1 MCFFIFF
8 VILIV
13 IYDIGSDFMG
23 TGMFFPI
30 CALPFSFIILILF
43 NKKKHIDS
51 KETRIFNTLI
61 ISNFIGLI
69 VEISCTY
76 ASKLYFD
83 YSIISNIV
91 YKGYLFY
98 LLLWISTI
106 TYYVYSITR
115 NDNTIKSNRIK
126 IFFIYYFAVAV
137 ILLLLP
143 IKLITKDNFSIRYT
157 TGLSVYFTY
166 VISIIAIV
174 IIIITLLTNIKKINN
189 KKYVP
194 IVLFLIIGGIATFIQ
209 SIYPQFLLMT
219 YVETL
224 ICVIMYFTI
233 ENPDVKMIE
242 ELELA
247 KNQAE
252 KANHAKTDFLSSM
265 SHEIRTPLN
274 AIVGFSECVLS
285 SNTLEEAKENSADI
299 INASKTLLEIVNGI
313 LDISKIESGKLEIIN
328 SSYKAKALL
337 ESVATLVRPRMEEKG
352 LDFQI
357 SISEDIPEVLY
368 GDHSN
373 LKKIITN
380 LLSNASKYTEHGFV
394 KYSVSCINNN
404 NICRLIITVEDSG
417 RGIKEENISKLFTKF
432 QRLDE
437 DRNTTIEGTG
447 LGLAITKK
455 LLELMGG
462 KIVVQSRYGE
472 GSKFTAIVD
481 QKIEIIKNLNIAPV
495 EVVTKSKDVSGKKV
509 LIVDDNTLNLKVA
522 SKLLE
527 KYKLNIETVDS
538 GLACI
543 EKINGGSI
551 YDMILMDD
559 MMPKMSGVETLNELK
574 KQSNFTTPVIALTAN
589 AISGMKE
596 KYISCGFNDYL
607 AKPINKTELETIVYK
622 YLNTTGSTKTNINF
636 GELPKEV
643 YQIGS
648 KGGLIVPDNPDNK
661 ENSNNL
667 YITVDVSTDK
677 EQILKDNDI
686 DYQKGIELLG
696 DISMYQE
703 TMKDFLNGI
712 NDRMSNLEKYQN
724 DMNSYAIEVHALK
737 SDAKYLGF
745 TKLAEIAYDQ
755 ELRSK
760 ENNQRYI
767 ISNYSQ
773 LKEEVSRVCD
783 VCKKY
788 LSTI

>member
-1 MCFFIFF
+1 MEGILLPICSCVFSTLLVIIYFSKERVNLLENKIYSRMLLLSLIDGILVTIVQGIALDGVSDSELLIISIINKLDF
-8 VILIV
+8 VALMYYTGCMFYYTLLVTIPENKSNKKIAYYVMNAINLIAIILIV
-13 IYDIGSDFMG
+13 FSDVQVIQNG
-23 TGMFFPI
+23 H
-30 CALPFSFIILILF
+30 
-43 NKKKHIDS
+43 N
-51 KETRIFNTLI
+51 
-61 ISNFIGLI
+61 
-69 VEISCTY
+69 
-76 ASKLYFD
+76 
-83 YSIISNIV
+83 
-91 YKGYLFY
+91 
-98 LLLWISTI
+98 
-106 TYYVYSITR
+106 YSITGSASII
-115 NDNTIKSNRIK
+115 TYLVCGIHLLCSIVTVF
-126 IFFIYYFAVAV
+126 IFHKKRDIRHIPIYAIIIIIGILFILFRLNPY
-137 ILLLLP
+137 
-143 IKLITKDNFSIRYT
+143 LI
-157 TGLSVYFTY
+157 
-166 VISIIAIV
+166 VISI
-174 IIIITLLTNIKKINN
+174 TL
-189 KKYVP
+189 
-194 IVLFLIIGGIATFIQ
+194 TFIN
-209 SIYPQFLLMT
+209 YLM
-219 YVETL
+219 YH
-224 ICVIMYFTI
+224 TI

-242 ELELA
+242 ELEIA

-328 SSYKAKALL
+328 SSYKAKELL

-357 SISEDIPEVLY
+357 SISDDIPEILY

-373 LKKIITN
+373 LKKIVTN

-481 QKIEIIKNLNIAPV
+481 QKIEVIKNLNAAPV
-495 EVVTKSKDVSGKKV
+495 EVITKSKDVSGKKV

-543 EKINGGSI
+543 EKINSGSI

-574 KQSNFTTPVIALTAN
+574 KQSDFTTPVIALTAN

-622 YLNTTGSTKTNINF
+622 YLNTTGSTKTNIDF
-636 GELPKEV
+636 GALPEEV

-661 ENSNNL
+661 ENSNNSS
-667 YITVDVSTDK
+667 ITVDISNDK

-712 NDRMSNLEKYQN
+712 NDRLSNLEKYQN
-724 DMNSYAIEVHALK
+724 DMANYAIEVHALK

-760 ENNQRYI
+760 ENNQQYI
-767 ISNYSQ
+767 ISNYAQ
-773 LKEEVSRVCD
+773 LKEEVSRVCG

>member
-1 MCFFIFF
+1 MEGILLPICSCVFSTLLIIIYFSKERVNLLENKIYSRMLLLSLIDGILVTIVQGIALDGVSDSELLIISIINKLDFVALMYYTGCMF
-8 VILIV
+8 YYTLLVTIPENKSNKKIAYYVMNAINLIAVILIV
-13 IYDIGSDFMG
+13 FLDVQVIQNGH
-23 TGMFFPI
+23 
-30 CALPFSFIILILF
+30 
-43 NKKKHIDS
+43 N
-51 KETRIFNTLI
+51 
-61 ISNFIGLI
+61 
-69 VEISCTY
+69 
-76 ASKLYFD
+76 
-83 YSIISNIV
+83 
-91 YKGYLFY
+91 
-98 LLLWISTI
+98 
-106 TYYVYSITR
+106 YSITGSASII
-115 NDNTIKSNRIK
+115 TYLVCGIHLLCSIVTVF
-126 IFFIYYFAVAV
+126 IFHKKRDIRHIPIYAIIVIIGILFILFRLNPY
-137 ILLLLP
+137 
-143 IKLITKDNFSIRYT
+143 LI
-157 TGLSVYFTY
+157 
-166 VISIIAIV
+166 VISI
-174 IIIITLLTNIKKINN
+174 TL
-189 KKYVP
+189 
-194 IVLFLIIGGIATFIQ
+194 TFIN
-209 SIYPQFLLMT
+209 YLM
-219 YVETL
+219 YH
-224 ICVIMYFTI
+224 TI

-328 SSYKAKALL
+328 SSYKAKELL

-357 SISEDIPEVLY
+357 SISDDIPEILY

-373 LKKIITN
+373 LKKIVTN

-481 QKIEIIKNLNIAPV
+481 QKIEVIKNLNTAPV

-543 EKINGGSI
+543 EKINSGSI

-574 KQSNFTTPVIALTAN
+574 KQSDFTTPVIALTAN

-622 YLNTTGSTKTNINF
+622 YLNTTGSTKTNIDF
-636 GELPKEV
+636 GALPEEV

-661 ENSNNL
+661 ENSNNSS
-667 YITVDVSTDK
+667 ITVDVSNDK
-677 EQILKDNDI
+677 EQILKDNGI

-712 NDRMSNLEKYQN
+712 NDRLSNLEKYQN
-724 DMNSYAIEVHALK
+724 DMANYAIEVHALK

-760 ENNQRYI
+760 ENNQQYI
-767 ISNYSQ
+767 ISNYAQ

>member
-1 MCFFIFF
+1 MEGILLPICSCVFSTLLIIIYFSKERVNLLENKIYSRMLLLSLIDGILVTIVQGIALDGVSDSELLIISIINKLDFVALMYYTGCMFYYTLLVTIPENKSNKKIAYYVMNAINLIAVISIVFLDVQVIQNGHNYSITGSASIITYLVCGIHLLCSIVTVFIFHKKRDIRHIPIYAII
-8 VILIV
+8 VIIGILFILFRLNPYLIV
-13 IYDIGSDFMG
+13 I
-23 TGMFFPI
+23 
-30 CALPFSFIILILF
+30 
-43 NKKKHIDS
+43 
-51 KETRIFNTLI
+51 
-61 ISNFIGLI
+61 
-69 VEISCTY
+69 
-76 ASKLYFD
+76 
-83 YSIISNIV
+83 
-91 YKGYLFY
+91 
-98 LLLWISTI
+98 
-106 TYYVYSITR
+106 SIT
-115 NDNTIKSNRIK
+115 
-126 IFFIYYFAVAV
+126 
-137 ILLLLP
+137 L
-143 IKLITKDNFSIRYT
+143 
-157 TGLSVYFTY
+157 
-166 VISIIAIV
+166 
-174 IIIITLLTNIKKINN
+174 
-189 KKYVP
+189 
-194 IVLFLIIGGIATFIQ
+194 TFIN
-209 SIYPQFLLMT
+209 YLM
-219 YVETL
+219 YH
-224 ICVIMYFTI
+224 TI

-328 SSYKAKALL
+328 SSYKAKELL

-357 SISEDIPEVLY
+357 SISDDIPEILY

-373 LKKIITN
+373 LKKIVTN

-481 QKIEIIKNLNIAPV
+481 QKIEIIKNLNTAPV
-495 EVVTKSKDVSGKKV
+495 EVITKSKDVSGKKV

-538 GLACI
+538 GLACV
-543 EKINGGSI
+543 EKINSGSI

-574 KQSNFTTPVIALTAN
+574 KQSDFTTPVIALTAN

-622 YLNTTGSTKTNINF
+622 YLNTTGSTKTNIDF

-661 ENSNNL
+661 ENSNNSS
-667 YITVDVSTDK
+667 ITVDVSNDK
-677 EQILKDNDI
+677 EQILKDNGI

-724 DMNSYAIEVHALK
+724 DMANYAIEVHALK

-760 ENNQRYI
+760 ENNQQYI
-767 ISNYSQ
+767 ISNYAQ

>member
-1 MCFFIFF
+1 MIEYEIPFVCLIFTTMISIVFFSKRKVELEENYYYKNVLIF
-8 VILIV
+8 
-13 IYDIGSDFMG
+13 
-23 TGMFFPI
+23 
-30 CALPFSFIILILF
+30 
-43 NKKKHIDS
+43 
-51 KETRIFNTLI
+51 TLLVN
-61 ISNFIGLI
+61 ISNFISHYGASIYLVDTVHHWYANVFSLI
-69 VEISCTY
+69 
-76 ASKLYFD
+76 
-83 YSIISNIV
+83 N
-91 YKGYLFY
+91 
-98 LLLWISTI
+98 
-106 TYYVYSITR
+106 
-115 NDNTIKSNRIK
+115 K
-126 IFFIYYFAVAV
+126 IGSWF
-137 ILLLLP
+137 
-143 IKLITKDNFSIRYT
+143 
-157 TGLSVYFTY
+157 
-166 VISIIAIV
+166 IV
-174 IIIITLLTNIKKINN
+174 IITFNVMSYVLYISF
-189 KKYVP
+189 KKYREKFKIYKMVNNIMYLITGILILSLDFTVIKEGAITSGEGSSVILTFALVFINLISAI
-194 IVLFLIIGGIATFIQ
+194 IVALINVKKCDKRYLSIYIIIPLIIGLGLFVMFH
-209 SIYPQFLLMT
+209 PQFNIYDLILTLLC
-219 YVETL
+219 YL
-224 ICVIMYFTI
+224 MYFTI

-328 SSYKAKALL
+328 SSYKAKELL

-357 SISEDIPEVLY
+357 SISDDIPEILY

-373 LKKIITN
+373 LKKIVTN

-481 QKIEIIKNLNIAPV
+481 QKIEIIKNLNTAPV

-543 EKINGGSI
+543 EKINSGSI

-574 KQSNFTTPVIALTAN
+574 KQSDFTTPVIALTAN

-622 YLNTTGSTKTNINF
+622 YLNTTGSTKTNIDF
-636 GELPKEV
+636 GALPKEV

-661 ENSNNL
+661 ENSNNSS
-667 YITVDVSTDK
+667 ITVDVSNDK
-677 EQILKDNDI
+677 EQILKDNGI

-712 NDRMSNLEKYQN
+712 NDRLSNLEKYQN
-724 DMNSYAIEVHALK
+724 DMANYAIEVHALK

-760 ENNQRYI
+760 ENNQQYI
-767 ISNYSQ
+767 ISNYAQ

>member
-1 MCFFIFF
+1 
-8 VILIV
+8 
-13 IYDIGSDFMG
+13 
-23 TGMFFPI
+23 
-30 CALPFSFIILILF
+30 
-43 NKKKHIDS
+43 
-51 KETRIFNTLI
+51 
-61 ISNFIGLI
+61 
-69 VEISCTY
+69 
-76 ASKLYFD
+76 
-83 YSIISNIV
+83 
-91 YKGYLFY
+91 
-98 LLLWISTI
+98 
-106 TYYVYSITR
+106 
-115 NDNTIKSNRIK
+115 
-126 IFFIYYFAVAV
+126 
-137 ILLLLP
+137 
-143 IKLITKDNFSIRYT
+143 
-157 TGLSVYFTY
+157 
-166 VISIIAIV
+166 
-174 IIIITLLTNIKKINN
+174 
-189 KKYVP
+189 
-194 IVLFLIIGGIATFIQ
+194 
-209 SIYPQFLLMT
+209 
-219 YVETL
+219 
-224 ICVIMYFTI
+224 MYFTI

-328 SSYKAKALL
+328 SSYKAKELL

-357 SISEDIPEVLY
+357 SISDDIPEILY

-373 LKKIITN
+373 LKKIVTN

-462 KIVVQSRYGE
+462 KIVVQSKYGE

-481 QKIEIIKNLNIAPV
+481 QKIEIIKNLNTAPV
-495 EVVTKSKDVSGKKV
+495 EVITKSKDVSGKKV

-543 EKINGGSI
+543 EKINSGSI

-622 YLNTTGSTKTNINF
+622 YLNTTGSTKTNIDF
-636 GELPKEV
+636 GALPKEV

-661 ENSNNL
+661 ENSNNSS
-667 YITVDVSTDK
+667 ITVDVSNDK

-724 DMNSYAIEVHALK
+724 DMANYAIEVHALK

-760 ENNQRYI
+760 ENNQQYI

>member
-1 MCFFIFF
+1 MIEYEIPFVCLIFTTMISIVFFSKRKIELEENYYYKNVLIF
-8 VILIV
+8 
-13 IYDIGSDFMG
+13 
-23 TGMFFPI
+23 
-30 CALPFSFIILILF
+30 
-43 NKKKHIDS
+43 
-51 KETRIFNTLI
+51 TLLVN
-61 ISNFIGLI
+61 ISNFISHYGASIYLVDTVDHWYANIFSLI
-69 VEISCTY
+69 NKIGSWFIVIITFNVMSYVLYISFKKY
-76 ASKLYFD
+76 REKFKFYKMVN
-83 YSIISNIV
+83 NIM
-91 YKGYLFY
+91 YLITGILILSLDFTVIKEGAITSGEGSSVI
-98 LLLWISTI
+98 LTFALVFINLISTI
-106 TYYVYSITR
+106 IVALINVKKCDKRYLSI
-115 NDNTIKSNRIK
+115 
-126 IFFIYYFAVAV
+126 Y
-137 ILLLLP
+137 
-143 IKLITKDNFSIRYT
+143 
-157 TGLSVYFTY
+157 
-166 VISIIAIV
+166 
-174 IIIITLLTNIKKINN
+174 III
-189 KKYVP
+189 P
-194 IVLFLIIGGIATFIQ
+194 LIIGLGLFVMFH
-209 SIYPQFLLMT
+209 PQFNIYDLILTLLC
-219 YVETL
+219 YL
-224 ICVIMYFTI
+224 MYFTI

-242 ELELA
+242 ELEFA

-252 KANHAKTDFLSSM
+252 KANHAKTDFLSNM

-285 SNTLEEAKENSADI
+285 SNTLEEAKENSTYI

-328 SSYKAKALL
+328 TSYKAKELL
-337 ESVATLVRPRMEEKG
+337 ENVATLVRPRMEEKG

-462 KIVVQSRYGE
+462 KIVVQSKYGE

-481 QKIEIIKNLNIAPV
+481 QKIELIKDLNIAPV
-495 EVVTKSKDVSGKKV
+495 EVITKNKDVSGKKV

-527 KYKLNIETVDS
+527 KYKLNIETVDN

-543 EKINGGSI
+543 EKINSGSI

-661 ENSNNL
+661 ENSNNSS
-667 YITVDVSTDK
+667 ITVDVSNDK

-712 NDRMSNLEKYQN
+712 NDRLSNLEKYQN

-760 ENNQRYI
+760 ENNQQYI
-767 ISNYSQ
+767 ISNYAQ

>member
-1 MCFFIFF
+1 M
-8 VILIV
+8 L
-13 IYDIGSDFMG
+13 YLS
-23 TGMFFPI
+23 FPI
-30 CALPFSFIILILF
+30 CSLLIVSLIAIIFFSRKSIVT
-43 NKKKHIDS
+43 D
-51 KETRIFNTLI
+51 ETRIYKILLI
-61 ISNFIGLI
+61 INLIESFFALFGLI
-69 VEISCTY
+69 FMKFFPES
-76 ASKLYFD
+76 LY
-83 YSIISNIV
+83 
-91 YKGYLFY
+91 
-98 LLLWISTI
+98 
-106 TYYVYSITR
+106 
-115 NDNTIKSNRIK
+115 
-126 IFFIYYFAVAV
+126 
-137 ILLLLP
+137 LP
-143 IKLITKDNFSIRYT
+143 ILVKIDYIMIMFWSA
-157 TGLSVYFTY
+157 F
-166 VISIIAIV
+166 
-174 IIIITLLTNIKKINN
+174 LLYYILQMTVLNKNN
-189 KKYVP
+189 KLMKIYKVLLVVYNLIATL
-194 IVLFLIIGGIATFIQ
+194 IVLFLKVNIFIDNDIIDTNGPSTNVVYF
-209 SIYPQFLLMT
+209 SCFLFLFLI
-219 YVETL
+219 V
-224 ICVIMYFTI
+224 ICVTKLVLIDKRKILNKKFYSLYSLIICTIVMTVIKTYFPNVVLQGFIFSYVDLIMYFTI

-328 SSYKAKALL
+328 SSYKAKELL

-357 SISEDIPEVLY
+357 SISDDIPEILY

-373 LKKIITN
+373 LKKIVTN

-495 EVVTKSKDVSGKKV
+495 EVITKSKDVSGKKV

-543 EKINGGSI
+543 EKINSGSV

-661 ENSNNL
+661 ENSNNSS
-667 YITVDVSTDK
+667 ITVDVSNDK

-703 TMKDFLNGI
+703 TMNDFLNGI

-745 TKLAEIAYDQ
+745 TKIAEIAYDQ

-760 ENNQRYI
+760 ENNQQYI
-767 ISNYSQ
+767 ISNYAQ

>member
-1 MCFFIFF
+1 MANGYLTSCAFIISIILSIIFF
-8 VILIV
+8 VKKGIPNKETKIFEKMLVVNILESLATTSIVIVALTNNSIFLFKILNRIDVILIILWCSLMFYY
-13 IYDIGSDFMG
+13 IYIISTRKYNINVKKIIYIFNS
-23 TGMFFPI
+23 
-30 CALPFSFIILILF
+30 FSFFLSLFLNVNIINNNGVLDSNGALTIFGLLGSIVYIIMMIIILIF
-43 NKKKHIDS
+43 MEKSDS
-51 KETRIFNTLI
+51 LNRQKYLP
-61 ISNFIGLI
+61 
-69 VEISCTY
+69 
-76 ASKLYFD
+76 LY
-83 YSIISNIV
+83 
-91 YKGYLFY
+91 
-98 LLLWISTI
+98 
-106 TYYVYSITR
+106 
-115 NDNTIKSNRIK
+115 
-126 IFFIYYFAVAV
+126 
-137 ILLLLP
+137 
-143 IKLITKDNFSIRYT
+143 
-157 TGLSVYFTY
+157 
-166 VISIIAIV
+166 
-174 IIIITLLTNIKKINN
+174 
-189 KKYVP
+189 
-194 IVLFLIIGGIATFIQ
+194 FLIILLIFVAVLRVIIPRVNFI
-209 SIYPQFLLMT
+209 SIVLSIVDM
-219 YVETL
+219 
-224 ICVIMYFTI
+224 IMMFTI

-328 SSYKAKALL
+328 SSYKAKELL

-357 SISEDIPEVLY
+357 SISDDIPEILY

-373 LKKIITN
+373 LKKIVTN

-437 DRNTTIEGTG
+437 DKNTTIEGTG

-481 QKIEIIKNLNIAPV
+481 QKIEVIKNLNTAPV
-495 EVVTKSKDVSGKKV
+495 EVITKSKDVSGKKV

-543 EKINGGSI
+543 EKINSGSI

-622 YLNTTGSTKTNINF
+622 YLNTTGSTKTNIDF
-636 GELPKEV
+636 GALPEEV

-661 ENSNNL
+661 ENSNNSS
-667 YITVDVSTDK
+667 ITVDASTDK

-712 NDRMSNLEKYQN
+712 NDRLSNLEKYQN
-724 DMNSYAIEVHALK
+724 DMANYAIEVHALK

-760 ENNQRYI
+760 ENNQQYI
-767 ISNYSQ
+767 ISNYAQ

>member
-1 MCFFIFF
+1 M
-8 VILIV
+8 L
-13 IYDIGSDFMG
+13 YLS
-23 TGMFFPI
+23 FPI
-30 CALPFSFIILILF
+30 CSLLIVGLIAIIFFSRKSIVT
-43 NKKKHIDS
+43 D
-51 KETRIFNTLI
+51 ETRIYKILLI
-61 ISNFIGLI
+61 INLIESFFALFGLI
-69 VEISCTY
+69 FMKFFPES
-76 ASKLYFD
+76 LY
-83 YSIISNIV
+83 
-91 YKGYLFY
+91 
-98 LLLWISTI
+98 
-106 TYYVYSITR
+106 
-115 NDNTIKSNRIK
+115 
-126 IFFIYYFAVAV
+126 
-137 ILLLLP
+137 LP
-143 IKLITKDNFSIRYT
+143 ILVKIDYIMIMFWSA
-157 TGLSVYFTY
+157 F
-166 VISIIAIV
+166 
-174 IIIITLLTNIKKINN
+174 LLYYILQMTVLNKNN
-189 KKYVP
+189 KLMKIYKVLLVVYNLIATL
-194 IVLFLIIGGIATFIQ
+194 IVLFLKVNIFIDNDIIDTNGPSTNVVYF
-209 SIYPQFLLMT
+209 SCFLFLFLI
-219 YVETL
+219 V
-224 ICVIMYFTI
+224 ICVTKLVLIDKRKILNKKFYPLYSLIICTIVMTVIKTYFPNVVLQGFIFSYVDLIMYFTI

-328 SSYKAKALL
+328 SSYKAKELL
-337 ESVATLVRPRMEEKG
+337 ESVANLVRPRMEEKG

-357 SISEDIPEVLY
+357 SISDDIPEILY

-373 LKKIITN
+373 LKKIVTN

-495 EVVTKSKDVSGKKV
+495 EVITKSKDVSGKKV

-543 EKINGGSI
+543 EKINSGSI

-622 YLNTTGSTKTNINF
+622 YLNTTGSTKTNIDF

-661 ENSNNL
+661 ENSNNSS
-667 YITVDVSTDK
+667 ITVDVSNDK

-686 DYQKGIELLG
+686 DYQKGIKLLG

-712 NDRMSNLEKYQN
+712 NDRLSNLEKYQN
-724 DMNSYAIEVHALK
+724 DMANYAIEVHALK

-760 ENNQRYI
+760 ENNQQYI
-767 ISNYSQ
+767 ISNYTQ

>member
-1 MCFFIFF
+1 MNINMIFSMCSLF
-8 VILIV
+8 
-13 IYDIGSDFMG
+13 Y
-23 TGMFFPI
+23 
-30 CALPFSFIILILF
+30 IILTSF
-43 NKKKHIDS
+43 MYFSKGRIDNN
-51 KETRIFNTLI
+51 ETK
-61 ISNFIGLI
+61 
-69 VEISCTY
+69 VY
-76 ASKLYFD
+76 SKL
-83 YSIISNIV
+83 
-91 YKGYLFY
+91 
-98 LLLWISTI
+98 LLCSMFGLSTELISTI
-106 TYYVYSITR
+106 LNTYLTGHYIIKNISLKLINVYFISWISIFFTYIYVVSIKNITR
-115 NDNTIKSNRIK
+115 KAKIRYYTIYVLCVLTS
-126 IFFIYYFAVAV
+126 
-137 ILLLLP
+137 LLLP
-143 IKLITKDNFSIRYT
+143 IETRINNGIIAYT
-157 TGLSVYFTY
+157 YGPCVNFTY
-166 VISIIAIV
+166 VFSG
-174 IIIITLLTNIKKINN
+174 IIIGTSIFMMIKNIRNINQRKYLPLITFI
-189 KKYVP
+189 
-194 IVLFLIIGGIATFIQ
+194 IVGVIVVIVQTIIPSLLIISSMEAFVTI
-209 SIYPQFLLMT
+209 LM
-219 YVETL
+219 YH
-224 ICVIMYFTI
+224 TI

-242 ELELA
+242 ELEIA

-328 SSYKAKALL
+328 SSYKAKELL

-357 SISEDIPEVLY
+357 SISDDIPEILY

-373 LKKIITN
+373 LKKIVTN

-481 QKIEIIKNLNIAPV
+481 QKIEVIKNLNTAPV
-495 EVVTKSKDVSGKKV
+495 EVITKSKDVSGKKV

-543 EKINGGSI
+543 EKINSGSV

-574 KQSNFTTPVIALTAN
+574 KQSDFTTPVIALTAN

-622 YLNTTGSTKTNINF
+622 YLNTTGSTKTNIDF
-636 GELPKEV
+636 GALPEEV

-661 ENSNNL
+661 ENSNNSS
-667 YITVDVSTDK
+667 ITVDVSNDK

-712 NDRMSNLEKYQN
+712 NDRLSNLEKYQN
-724 DMNSYAIEVHALK
+724 DMANYAIEVHALK

-760 ENNQRYI
+760 ENNQQYI
-767 ISNYSQ
+767 VSNYAQ

>member
-1 MCFFIFF
+1 M
-8 VILIV
+8 L
-13 IYDIGSDFMG
+13 YLS
-23 TGMFFPI
+23 FPI
-30 CALPFSFIILILF
+30 CSLLIVSLIAIIFFSRKSIVT
-43 NKKKHIDS
+43 D
-51 KETRIFNTLI
+51 ETRIYKILLI
-61 ISNFIGLI
+61 INLIESFFALFGLI
-69 VEISCTY
+69 FMKFFPES
-76 ASKLYFD
+76 LY
-83 YSIISNIV
+83 
-91 YKGYLFY
+91 
-98 LLLWISTI
+98 
-106 TYYVYSITR
+106 
-115 NDNTIKSNRIK
+115 
-126 IFFIYYFAVAV
+126 
-137 ILLLLP
+137 LP
-143 IKLITKDNFSIRYT
+143 ILVKIDYIMIMFWSA
-157 TGLSVYFTY
+157 F
-166 VISIIAIV
+166 
-174 IIIITLLTNIKKINN
+174 LLYYILQMTVLNKNN
-189 KKYVP
+189 KLMKIYKVLLVVYNLIATL
-194 IVLFLIIGGIATFIQ
+194 IVLFLKVNIFIDNDIIDTNGPSTNVVYF
-209 SIYPQFLLMT
+209 SCFLFLFLI
-219 YVETL
+219 V
-224 ICVIMYFTI
+224 ICVTKLVLIDKRKILNKKFYPLYSLIICTIVMTVIKTYFPNVVLQGFIFSYVDLIMYFTI

-285 SNTLEEAKENSADI
+285 SNTLEEAKENSAYI

-328 SSYKAKALL
+328 TSYKAKELL

-357 SISEDIPEVLY
+357 SISDDIPEILY
-368 GDHSN
+368 GDHSS
-373 LKKIITN
+373 LKKIVTN

-481 QKIEIIKNLNIAPV
+481 QKIEVIKNLNIAPV
-495 EVVTKSKDVSGKKV
+495 EVINKSKDVSGKKV

-543 EKINGGSI
+543 EKINSGSI

-661 ENSNNL
+661 ENSNNS

-696 DISMYQE
+696 DIYMYQE
-703 TMKDFLNGI
+703 TMNDFLNGI

-760 ENNQRYI
+760 ENNQQYI
-767 ISNYSQ
+767 ISNYVQ

>member
-1 MCFFIFF
+1 MEGILLPICSCVFSTLLIIIYFSKERVNLLENKIYSRMLLLSLIDGILVTIVQGIALDGVSDSELLIISIINKLDFVALMYYTGCMFYYTLLVTIPENKSNKKIAYYVMNAINLIAVISIVFLDVQVIQNGHNYSITGSASIITYLVCGIHLLCSIVTVFIFHKKRDIRHIPIYAII
-8 VILIV
+8 VIIGILFILFRLNPYLIV
-13 IYDIGSDFMG
+13 I
-23 TGMFFPI
+23 
-30 CALPFSFIILILF
+30 
-43 NKKKHIDS
+43 
-51 KETRIFNTLI
+51 
-61 ISNFIGLI
+61 
-69 VEISCTY
+69 
-76 ASKLYFD
+76 
-83 YSIISNIV
+83 
-91 YKGYLFY
+91 
-98 LLLWISTI
+98 
-106 TYYVYSITR
+106 SIT
-115 NDNTIKSNRIK
+115 
-126 IFFIYYFAVAV
+126 
-137 ILLLLP
+137 L
-143 IKLITKDNFSIRYT
+143 
-157 TGLSVYFTY
+157 
-166 VISIIAIV
+166 
-174 IIIITLLTNIKKINN
+174 
-189 KKYVP
+189 
-194 IVLFLIIGGIATFIQ
+194 TFIN
-209 SIYPQFLLMT
+209 YLM
-219 YVETL
+219 YH
-224 ICVIMYFTI
+224 TI

-328 SSYKAKALL
+328 SSYKAKELL

-357 SISEDIPEVLY
+357 SISDDIPEILY

-373 LKKIITN
+373 LKKIVTN

-481 QKIEIIKNLNIAPV
+481 QKIEIIKNLNTAPV
-495 EVVTKSKDVSGKKV
+495 EVITKSKDVSGKKV

-543 EKINGGSI
+543 EKINSGSI

-574 KQSNFTTPVIALTAN
+574 KQSDFTTPVIALTAN

-622 YLNTTGSTKTNINF
+622 YLNTTGSTKTNIDF

-661 ENSNNL
+661 ENSNNSS
-667 YITVDVSTDK
+667 ITVDVSNDK

-724 DMNSYAIEVHALK
+724 DMANYAIEVHALK

-760 ENNQRYI
+760 ENNQQYI
-767 ISNYSQ
+767 ISNYAQ

>member
-1 MCFFIFF
+1 MEGILLPICSCVFSTLLIIIYFSKERVNLLENKIYSRMLLLSLIDGILVTIVQGIALDGVSDSELLIISIINKLDFVALMYYTGCMF
-8 VILIV
+8 YYTLLVTIPENKSNKKIAYYVMNAINLIAVILIV
-13 IYDIGSDFMG
+13 FLDVQVIQNGH
-23 TGMFFPI
+23 
-30 CALPFSFIILILF
+30 
-43 NKKKHIDS
+43 N
-51 KETRIFNTLI
+51 
-61 ISNFIGLI
+61 
-69 VEISCTY
+69 
-76 ASKLYFD
+76 
-83 YSIISNIV
+83 
-91 YKGYLFY
+91 
-98 LLLWISTI
+98 
-106 TYYVYSITR
+106 YSITGSASII
-115 NDNTIKSNRIK
+115 TYLVCGIHLLCSIVTVF
-126 IFFIYYFAVAV
+126 IFHKKRDIRHIPIYAIIVIIGILFILFRLNPY
-137 ILLLLP
+137 
-143 IKLITKDNFSIRYT
+143 LI
-157 TGLSVYFTY
+157 
-166 VISIIAIV
+166 VISI
-174 IIIITLLTNIKKINN
+174 TL
-189 KKYVP
+189 
-194 IVLFLIIGGIATFIQ
+194 TFIN
-209 SIYPQFLLMT
+209 YLM
-219 YVETL
+219 YH
-224 ICVIMYFTI
+224 TI

-328 SSYKAKALL
+328 SSYKAKELL

-357 SISEDIPEVLY
+357 SISDDIPEILY

-373 LKKIITN
+373 LKKIVTN

-481 QKIEIIKNLNIAPV
+481 QKIEIIKNLNTAPV

-543 EKINGGSI
+543 EKINSGSI

-574 KQSNFTTPVIALTAN
+574 KQSDFTTPVIALTAN

-622 YLNTTGSTKTNINF
+622 YLNTTGSTKTNIDF
-636 GELPKEV
+636 GALPEEV

-661 ENSNNL
+661 ENSNNSS
-667 YITVDVSTDK
+667 ITVDVSNDK
-677 EQILKDNDI
+677 EQILKDNGI

-712 NDRMSNLEKYQN
+712 NDRLSNLEKYQN
-724 DMNSYAIEVHALK
+724 DMANYAIEVHALK

-760 ENNQRYI
+760 ENNQQYI
-767 ISNYSQ
+767 ISNYAQ

>member
-1 MCFFIFF
+1 MEGILLPICSCVFSTLLIIIYFSKERVNLLENKIYSRMLLLSLIDGILVTIVQGIALDGVSDSELLIISIINKLDFVALMYYTGCMFYYTLLVTIPENKSNKKIAYYVMNAINLIAVISIVFLDVQVIQNGHNYSITGSASIITYLVCGIHLLCSIVTVFIFHKKRDIRHIPIYAII
-8 VILIV
+8 VIIGILFILFRLNPYLIV
-13 IYDIGSDFMG
+13 I
-23 TGMFFPI
+23 
-30 CALPFSFIILILF
+30 
-43 NKKKHIDS
+43 
-51 KETRIFNTLI
+51 
-61 ISNFIGLI
+61 
-69 VEISCTY
+69 
-76 ASKLYFD
+76 
-83 YSIISNIV
+83 
-91 YKGYLFY
+91 
-98 LLLWISTI
+98 
-106 TYYVYSITR
+106 SIT
-115 NDNTIKSNRIK
+115 
-126 IFFIYYFAVAV
+126 
-137 ILLLLP
+137 L
-143 IKLITKDNFSIRYT
+143 
-157 TGLSVYFTY
+157 
-166 VISIIAIV
+166 
-174 IIIITLLTNIKKINN
+174 
-189 KKYVP
+189 
-194 IVLFLIIGGIATFIQ
+194 TFIN
-209 SIYPQFLLMT
+209 YLM
-219 YVETL
+219 YH
-224 ICVIMYFTI
+224 TI

-328 SSYKAKALL
+328 SSYKAKELL

-357 SISEDIPEVLY
+357 SISDDIPEILY

-373 LKKIITN
+373 LKKIVTN

-481 QKIEIIKNLNIAPV
+481 QKIEIIKNLNTAPV
-495 EVVTKSKDVSGKKV
+495 EVITKSKDVSGKKV

-543 EKINGGSI
+543 EKINSGSI

-622 YLNTTGSTKTNINF
+622 YLNTTGSTKTNIDF
-636 GELPKEV
+636 GALPEEV

-661 ENSNNL
+661 ENSNNSS
-667 YITVDVSTDK
+667 ITVDISNDK

-724 DMNSYAIEVHALK
+724 DMANYAIEVHALK

-760 ENNQRYI
+760 ENNQEYI
-767 ISNYSQ
+767 ISNYAQ

>member
-1 MCFFIFF
+1 MEGILLPICSCVFSTLLIIIYFSKERVNLLENKIYSRMLLLSLIDGILVTIVQGIALDGVSDSELLIISIINKLDFVALMYYTGCMF
-8 VILIV
+8 YYTLLVTIPENKSNKKIAYYVMNAINLIAVILIV
-13 IYDIGSDFMG
+13 FLDVQVIQNGH
-23 TGMFFPI
+23 
-30 CALPFSFIILILF
+30 
-43 NKKKHIDS
+43 N
-51 KETRIFNTLI
+51 
-61 ISNFIGLI
+61 
-69 VEISCTY
+69 
-76 ASKLYFD
+76 
-83 YSIISNIV
+83 
-91 YKGYLFY
+91 
-98 LLLWISTI
+98 
-106 TYYVYSITR
+106 YSITGSASII
-115 NDNTIKSNRIK
+115 TYLVCGIHLLCSIVTVF
-126 IFFIYYFAVAV
+126 IFHKKRDIRHIPIYAIIVIIGILFILFRLNPY
-137 ILLLLP
+137 
-143 IKLITKDNFSIRYT
+143 LI
-157 TGLSVYFTY
+157 
-166 VISIIAIV
+166 VISI
-174 IIIITLLTNIKKINN
+174 TL
-189 KKYVP
+189 
-194 IVLFLIIGGIATFIQ
+194 TFIN
-209 SIYPQFLLMT
+209 YLM
-219 YVETL
+219 YH
-224 ICVIMYFTI
+224 TI

-328 SSYKAKALL
+328 SSYKAKELL

-357 SISEDIPEVLY
+357 SISDDIPEILY

-373 LKKIITN
+373 LKKIVTN

-481 QKIEIIKNLNIAPV
+481 QKIEIIKNLNTAPV

-543 EKINGGSI
+543 EKINSGSI

-574 KQSNFTTPVIALTAN
+574 KQSDFTTPVIALTAN

-622 YLNTTGSTKTNINF
+622 YLNTTGSTKTNIDF
-636 GELPKEV
+636 GALPEEV

-648 KGGLIVPDNPDNK
+648 KGGLIVPDNPDHQD
-661 ENSNNL
+661 NSNKSS
-667 YITVDVSTDK
+667 ITVDVSNDK
-677 EQILKDNDI
+677 EQILKDNGI

-712 NDRMSNLEKYQN
+712 NDRLSNLEKYQN
-724 DMNSYAIEVHALK
+724 DMANYAIEVHALK

-760 ENNQRYI
+760 ENNQQYI
-767 ISNYSQ
+767 ISNYAQ

>member
-1 MCFFIFF
+1 MVISNLTWLIIFSFVYVAALSFLYFSKTRLDNGENKIYKCILISNLVGLVLQFFCDFVSYKYDVIPTIISDFILRLYLVYFIIFISLLIFYLIEISFKHKKIANIVTLIVDILIIIAVF
-8 VILIV
+8 VLPYSLHRDVTQRIYYTYGPAVQIVFSLSSTLSLVIFLILIV
-13 IYDIGSDFMG
+13 KRKSVG
-23 TGMFFPI
+23 
-30 CALPFSFIILILF
+30 L
-43 NKKKHIDS
+43 NKKVLPIWLYLLFGLGVMVIQMKHP
-51 KETRIFNTLI
+51 ELI
-61 ISNFIGLI
+61 I
-69 VEISCTY
+69 
-76 ASKLYFD
+76 
-83 YSIISNIV
+83 
-91 YKGYLFY
+91 
-98 LLLWISTI
+98 
-106 TYYVYSITR
+106 
-115 NDNTIKSNRIK
+115 
-126 IFFIYYFAVAV
+126 
-137 ILLLLP
+137 
-143 IKLITKDNFSIRYT
+143 T
-157 TGLSVYFTY
+157 TAMESLVCC
-166 VISIIAIV
+166 
-174 IIIITLLTNIKKINN
+174 L
-189 KKYVP
+189 
-194 IVLFLIIGGIATFIQ
+194 
-209 SIYPQFLLMT
+209 
-219 YVETL
+219 
-224 ICVIMYFTI
+224 MYFTI

-247 KNQAE
+247 KSQAE
-252 KANHAKTDFLSSM
+252 KANRAKTDFLSSM

-328 SSYKAKALL
+328 TSYKAKELL

-357 SISEDIPEVLY
+357 SISDDIPEILY
-368 GDHSN
+368 GDHSS
-373 LKKIITN
+373 LKKIVTN

-481 QKIEIIKNLNIAPV
+481 QKIEVIKNLNIAPV
-495 EVVTKSKDVSGKKV
+495 EVINKSKDVSGKKV

-543 EKINGGSI
+543 EKINSGSI

-648 KGGLIVPDNPDNK
+648 KGGLIVPDNHDNK
-661 ENSNNL
+661 ENSNNS

-703 TMKDFLNGI
+703 TMKDFLSGI

-737 SDAKYLGF
+737 SDAKYLEF

-760 ENNQRYI
+760 ENNQQYI
-767 ISNYSQ
+767 ISNYAQ

>member
-1 MCFFIFF
+1 MANGYLTSCAFIISIILSIIFF
-8 VILIV
+8 VKKGIPNKETKIFEKMLVVNILESLATTSIVIVALTNNSIFLFKILNRIDVILIILWCSLMFYY
-13 IYDIGSDFMG
+13 IYIIS
-23 TGMFFPI
+23 TRKYNINVKKII
-30 CALPFSFIILILF
+30 CIFNFFSFFLSLFLNVNIINNNGVLDSNGALTIFGLLGSIVYIIMMIIILIF
-43 NKKKHIDS
+43 MEKSDS
-51 KETRIFNTLI
+51 LNRQKYLP
-61 ISNFIGLI
+61 
-69 VEISCTY
+69 
-76 ASKLYFD
+76 LY
-83 YSIISNIV
+83 
-91 YKGYLFY
+91 
-98 LLLWISTI
+98 
-106 TYYVYSITR
+106 
-115 NDNTIKSNRIK
+115 
-126 IFFIYYFAVAV
+126 
-137 ILLLLP
+137 
-143 IKLITKDNFSIRYT
+143 
-157 TGLSVYFTY
+157 
-166 VISIIAIV
+166 
-174 IIIITLLTNIKKINN
+174 
-189 KKYVP
+189 
-194 IVLFLIIGGIATFIQ
+194 FLIILLIFVAVLRVIIPRVNFI
-209 SIYPQFLLMT
+209 SIVLSIVDM
-219 YVETL
+219 
-224 ICVIMYFTI
+224 IMMFTI

-242 ELELA
+242 ELEIA

-328 SSYKAKALL
+328 SSYKAKELL

-357 SISEDIPEVLY
+357 SISDDIPEILY

-373 LKKIITN
+373 LKKIVTN

-481 QKIEIIKNLNIAPV
+481 QKIEIIKNLNTAPV

-509 LIVDDNTLNLKVA
+509 LIVDD
-522 SKLLE
+522 
-527 KYKLNIETVDS
+527 
-538 GLACI
+538 
-543 EKINGGSI
+543 KINSGSI

-622 YLNTTGSTKTNINF
+622 YLNTTGSTKTNIDF
-636 GELPKEV
+636 GALPKEV

-661 ENSNNL
+661 ENSNNSS
-667 YITVDVSTDK
+667 ITVDVSNDK

-724 DMNSYAIEVHALK
+724 DMANYAIEVHALK

-760 ENNQRYI
+760 ENNQQYI

>member
-1 MCFFIFF
+1 MIEYEIPFVCLIFTTMISIVFFSKRKVELEENYYYKNVLIF
-8 VILIV
+8 
-13 IYDIGSDFMG
+13 
-23 TGMFFPI
+23 
-30 CALPFSFIILILF
+30 
-43 NKKKHIDS
+43 
-51 KETRIFNTLI
+51 TLLVN
-61 ISNFIGLI
+61 ISNFISHYGASIYLVDTVDNWYANVFSLI
-69 VEISCTY
+69 
-76 ASKLYFD
+76 
-83 YSIISNIV
+83 N
-91 YKGYLFY
+91 
-98 LLLWISTI
+98 
-106 TYYVYSITR
+106 
-115 NDNTIKSNRIK
+115 K
-126 IFFIYYFAVAV
+126 IGSWF
-137 ILLLLP
+137 
-143 IKLITKDNFSIRYT
+143 
-157 TGLSVYFTY
+157 
-166 VISIIAIV
+166 IV
-174 IIIITLLTNIKKINN
+174 IITFNVMSYVLYISF
-189 KKYVP
+189 KKYREKFKIYKMVNNIMYLITGILILSLDFTVIKEGAITSGEGSSVILTFALVFINLISAI
-194 IVLFLIIGGIATFIQ
+194 IVALINVKKCDKRYLSIYIIIPLIIGLGLFVMFH
-209 SIYPQFLLMT
+209 PQFNIYDLILTLLC
-219 YVETL
+219 YL
-224 ICVIMYFTI
+224 MYFTI

-274 AIVGFSECVLS
+274 AIVCFSECVLS

-313 LDISKIESGKLEIIN
+313 LDISKIESGKLEINN
-328 SSYKAKALL
+328 SSYKAKELL
-337 ESVATLVRPRMEEKG
+337 ENVATLVRPRMEEKG

-481 QKIEIIKNLNIAPV
+481 QKIEIIKNLNIAPI
-495 EVVTKSKDVSGKKV
+495 EVITKSKDVSGKKV

-543 EKINGGSI
+543 EKINSGSI

-661 ENSNNL
+661 ENSNNSS
-667 YITVDVSTDK
+667 ITVDVSNDK

-712 NDRMSNLEKYQN
+712 NERISNLEKYQN

-737 SDAKYLGF
+737 SDSKYLGF

>member
-1 MCFFIFF
+1 M
-8 VILIV
+8 L
-13 IYDIGSDFMG
+13 YLS
-23 TGMFFPI
+23 FPI
-30 CALPFSFIILILF
+30 CSLLIVSLIAIIFFSRKSIVT
-43 NKKKHIDS
+43 D
-51 KETRIFNTLI
+51 ETRIYKILLI
-61 ISNFIGLI
+61 INLIESFFALFGLI
-69 VEISCTY
+69 FMKFFPES
-76 ASKLYFD
+76 LY
-83 YSIISNIV
+83 
-91 YKGYLFY
+91 
-98 LLLWISTI
+98 
-106 TYYVYSITR
+106 
-115 NDNTIKSNRIK
+115 
-126 IFFIYYFAVAV
+126 
-137 ILLLLP
+137 LP
-143 IKLITKDNFSIRYT
+143 ILVKIDYIMIMFWSA
-157 TGLSVYFTY
+157 F
-166 VISIIAIV
+166 
-174 IIIITLLTNIKKINN
+174 LLYYILQMTVLNKNN
-189 KKYVP
+189 KLMKIYKVLLVVYNLIATL
-194 IVLFLIIGGIATFIQ
+194 IVLFLKVNIFIDNDIIDTNGPSTNVVYF
-209 SIYPQFLLMT
+209 SCFLFLFLI
-219 YVETL
+219 V
-224 ICVIMYFTI
+224 ICVTKLVLIDKRKILNKKFYPLYSLIICTIVMTVIKTYFPNVVLQGFIFSYVDLIMYFTI

-285 SNTLEEAKENSADI
+285 SNTLEEAKENSAYI

-328 SSYKAKALL
+328 TSYKAKELL

-357 SISEDIPEVLY
+357 SISDDITEILY
-368 GDHSN
+368 GDHSS
-373 LKKIITN
+373 LKKIVTN

-481 QKIEIIKNLNIAPV
+481 QKIEVIKNLNIAPV
-495 EVVTKSKDVSGKKV
+495 EVINKSKDVSGKKV

-543 EKINGGSI
+543 EKINSGSI

-661 ENSNNL
+661 ENSNNS

-696 DISMYQE
+696 DIYMYQE
-703 TMKDFLNGI
+703 TMNDFLNGI

-760 ENNQRYI
+760 ENNQQYI
-767 ISNYSQ
+767 ISNYVQ

>member
-1 MCFFIFF
+1 M
-8 VILIV
+8 L
-13 IYDIGSDFMG
+13 YLS
-23 TGMFFPI
+23 FPI
-30 CALPFSFIILILF
+30 CSLLIVSLIAIIFFSRKSIVT
-43 NKKKHIDS
+43 D
-51 KETRIFNTLI
+51 ETRIYKILLI
-61 ISNFIGLI
+61 INLIESFFALFGLI
-69 VEISCTY
+69 FMKFFPES
-76 ASKLYFD
+76 LY
-83 YSIISNIV
+83 
-91 YKGYLFY
+91 
-98 LLLWISTI
+98 
-106 TYYVYSITR
+106 
-115 NDNTIKSNRIK
+115 
-126 IFFIYYFAVAV
+126 
-137 ILLLLP
+137 LP
-143 IKLITKDNFSIRYT
+143 ILVKIDYIMIMFWSA
-157 TGLSVYFTY
+157 F
-166 VISIIAIV
+166 
-174 IIIITLLTNIKKINN
+174 LLYYILQMTVLNKNN
-189 KKYVP
+189 KLMKIYKVLLVVYNLIATL
-194 IVLFLIIGGIATFIQ
+194 IVLFLKVNIFIDNDIIDTNGPSTNVVYF
-209 SIYPQFLLMT
+209 SCFLFLFLI
-219 YVETL
+219 V
-224 ICVIMYFTI
+224 ICVTKLVLIDKRKILNKKFYPLYSLIICTIVMTVIKTYFPNVVLQGFIFSYVDLIMYFTI

-328 SSYKAKALL
+328 SSYKAKELL

-357 SISEDIPEVLY
+357 SISDDIPEILY

-373 LKKIITN
+373 LKKIVTN

-543 EKINGGSI
+543 EKINSGSI

-661 ENSNNL
+661 ENSNNSS
-667 YITVDVSTDK
+667 ITVNVSNDK

-712 NDRMSNLEKYQN
+712 NERMSNLEKYKN
-724 DMNSYAIEVHALK
+724 DMANYAIEVHALK

-760 ENNQRYI
+760 ENNQQYI
-767 ISNYSQ
+767 ISNYAQ

>member
-1 MCFFIFF
+1 M
-8 VILIV
+8 L
-13 IYDIGSDFMG
+13 YLS
-23 TGMFFPI
+23 FPI
-30 CALPFSFIILILF
+30 CSLLIVSLIAIIFFSRKSIVTDETKIYKIL
-43 NKKKHIDS
+43 
-51 KETRIFNTLI
+51 LI
-61 ISNFIGLI
+61 INLIESFFALFGLI
-69 VEISCTY
+69 FMKFFPES
-76 ASKLYFD
+76 LY
-83 YSIISNIV
+83 
-91 YKGYLFY
+91 
-98 LLLWISTI
+98 
-106 TYYVYSITR
+106 
-115 NDNTIKSNRIK
+115 
-126 IFFIYYFAVAV
+126 
-137 ILLLLP
+137 LP
-143 IKLITKDNFSIRYT
+143 ILVKIDYIMIMFWSA
-157 TGLSVYFTY
+157 F
-166 VISIIAIV
+166 
-174 IIIITLLTNIKKINN
+174 LLYYILQMTVLNKNN
-189 KKYVP
+189 KLMKIYKVLLVVYNLIATL
-194 IVLFLIIGGIATFIQ
+194 IVLFLKVNIFIDNDIIDTNGPSTNVVYF
-209 SIYPQFLLMT
+209 SCFLFLFLI
-219 YVETL
+219 V
-224 ICVIMYFTI
+224 ICVTKLVLIDKRKILNKKFYPLYSLIICTIVMTVIKTYFPNVVLQGFIFSYVDLIMYFTI

-328 SSYKAKALL
+328 SSYKAKELL

-462 KIVVQSRYGE
+462 KIVVQSKYGE

-481 QKIEIIKNLNIAPV
+481 QKIEIIKNLNTAPV
-495 EVVTKSKDVSGKKV
+495 EVITKSKDVSGKKV

-543 EKINGGSI
+543 EKINSGSI

-622 YLNTTGSTKTNINF
+622 YLNTTGSTKTNIDF

-661 ENSNNL
+661 ENSNNSS
-667 YITVDVSTDK
+667 ITVDVSNDK

-760 ENNQRYI
+760 ENNQQYI
-767 ISNYSQ
+767 ISNYAQ